1 MRVLVGI
8 PCLLTGGTEIQTL
21 SLVEALIAAGHEVTV
36 ACYFEH
42 AEAMVARYEAAGAR
56 VELLSADGSRPVG
69 IKQIT
74 TFLYKRFK
82 DVVRRWHPDV
92 AHVQYMAPGALPILI
107 LRWLGV
113 RTIVA
118 TAHTSGDIYSSLRL
132 VHWLTRHILT
142 AFQCI
147 TLRAEKSFF
156 GDARM
161 FSGAMPWR
169 KRGNHFTIYNTLPG
183 YISVAD
189 TGRRIKSGPPK
200 VIGVVSRLERI
211 KGMDL
216 VVPAFVRIHAQYPG
230 TRLLIVGD
238 GSLRDMIESQ
248 VADAGLTDCVEFAG
262 RQTQDRLQAYY
273 DKIDVLLMPSRSEGF
288 GLTAIEGM
296 ARGCVVVAAD
306 TGGLPEVVTAD
317 AGLLHR
323 PGDEADI
330 ADKVLSLL
338 ADSDRLTRLG
348 VGAVARAS
356 IFSAQEYGRQIAGW
370 YSRL

>member
-1 MRVLVGI
+1 MMRVLVGI

-56 VELLSADGSRPVG
+56 VELLSADGSRPAG

-74 TFLYKRFK
+74 TFLYKRLK
-82 DVVRRWHPDV
+82 EVVRRWRPDV

-132 VHWLTRHILT
+132 VHWITRHILT

-161 FSGAMPWR
+161 FSDAMTWR
-169 KRGNHFTIYNTLPG
+169 KRGNHFTVYNTLPG
-183 YISVAD
+183 YIAVAGAGRLKSVQS
-189 TGRRIKSGPPK
+189 T

-216 VVPAFVRIHAQYPG
+216 VVPAFARIHARCAD

-238 GSLRDMIESQ
+238 GSLRGVMEGQ

-262 RQTQDRLQAYY
+262 RQPQARLQAYY

-306 TGGLPEVVTAD
+306 TGGLPEVVTED

-323 PGDEADI
+323 PGDEADM

-338 ADSDRLTRLG
+338 ADSDRLTRLSA
-348 VGAVARAS
+348 GAVARAS
-356 IFSAQEYGRQIAGW
+356 IFSAREYGRQIAGW